1 MTDLF
6 GRLMLAIA
14 FVAMLLAAAR
24 TVFAEA
30 GVVTPAEAIQRAVAQ
45 RIGGQ
50 VSVEVTSLETVVAP
64 QRALHATPE
73 PGGRAG
79 ESMRFVLMVGRVRR
93 GVAVATV
100 KVVGSY
106 ARAARAI
113 GRSEAITADAVRI
126 VSGELPA
133 VGMKRLPDTA
143 DVVGLVARRDIAAG
157 EPLTQAVLDVP
168 LAVRSG
174 DSVVLTVTAGT
185 VQVTTKALA
194 TSSGHEGDTVRVVPE
209 GGRALK
215 ARITRPGAVE
225 VVR

>member
-6 GRLMLAIA
+6 GRLMLAVA

-50 VSVEVTSLETVVAP
+50 VSVEVTSLETAVAP
-64 QRALHATPE
+64 HRALHATPE

-79 ESMRFVLMVGRVRR
+79 EPMRFVLMVGRMRR

-113 GRSEAITADAVRI
+113 GRS
-126 VSGELPA
+126 
-133 VGMKRLPDTA
+133 
-143 DVVGLVARRDIAAG
+143 
-157 EPLTQAVLDVP
+157 
-168 LAVRSG
+168 
-174 DSVVLTVTAGT
+174 
-185 VQVTTKALA
+185 
-194 TSSGHEGDTVRVVPE
+194 
-209 GGRALK
+209 
-215 ARITRPGAVE
+215 
-225 VVR
+225 